1 MLKSVSMDIQARK
14 IEFVQEFLKIQN
26 EELLTRLEKLL
37 SSNTSV
43 SGNELK
49 QITVEELNKRID
61 KSMSDSENNK
71 LTISSDFILEVE
83 KWI

>member
-49 QITVEELNKRID
+49 QITVEEINKRID